1 MFTSDDL
8 VAINEALASGE
19 LTVKINGREITYRSI
34 TELQK
39 SRRLILRSLKRQSGI
54 ASNPLAGITTHVDRR
69 I

>member
-8 VAINEALASGE
+8 VAINDALASGE

-34 TELQK
+34 SELQK
-39 SRRLILRSLKRQSGI
+39 SRRLILRSIRSQSGV
-54 ASNPLAGITTHVDRR
+54 ASNPLAGITTHVNRR